1 MKEIDTL
8 KVKVTYEVDLGFDD
22 IPEDV
27 FKALLKM
34 EGVPLYDSMAVTEDL
49 ETDEGKAWEF
59 LSWNVRE
66 RDAHSFEY
74 EIEEILDK
82 E

>member
-1 MKEIDTL
+1 MKEIETL
-8 KVKVTYEVDLGFDD
+8 KVRVTYEVDLGFDD

-27 FKALLKM
+27 FKALQNM
-34 EGVPLYDSMAVTEDL
+34 EGEPLYDSMAITEDP
-49 ETDEGKAWEF
+49 ESDEGKAWAF
-59 LSWNVRE
+59 LSDNFRE

-74 EIEEILDK
+74 EIEEILEK